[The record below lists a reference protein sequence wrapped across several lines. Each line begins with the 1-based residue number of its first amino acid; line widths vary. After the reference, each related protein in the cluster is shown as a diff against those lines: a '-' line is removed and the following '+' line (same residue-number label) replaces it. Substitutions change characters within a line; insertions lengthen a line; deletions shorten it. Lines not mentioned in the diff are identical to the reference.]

1 MSSDS
6 ACPWDLRFS
15 RPRAG
20 SGPQRHPVQ
29 TPLSRGQ
36 QAMEEQPPDPAG
48 SPNPRSGEPASRSG
62 HCTPPPIPMH
72 SLSCLFHIPLSRVP
86 HGVGSVAPVFL
97 MGRLR
102 LEPGCLSLWCPHT
115 EDILTVQ
122 LPPGWLPRL
131 HLLLAPI
138 NWHFCLALGA
148 VFALSRQ

>member
-62 HCTPPPIPMH
+62 HCTPPQFPCTRSHVCSISH
-72 SLSCLFHIPLSRVP
+72 CHEC
-86 HGVGSVAPVFL
+86 H
-97 MGRLR
+97 MGWDL
-102 LEPGCLSLWCPHT
+102 
-115 EDILTVQ
+115 
-122 LPPGWLPRL
+122 L
-131 HLLLAPI
+131 HPY
-138 NWHFCLALGA
+138 
-148 VFALSRQ
+148 S